1 MEGAWKIAKANIAK
15 AQESMERQANK
26 RHREPDF
33 DVGDLVWVSTKNWKT
48 ERPSRKLDYQ
58 MAGPYRILEKIG
70 NSYKIDLPDTIR
82 IHPVFSPDRLR
93 KASEDPLPGQM
104 NEPPLPI
111 QVNGD
116 DKWEVE
122 EILASKIICR
132 TLRYHVS
139 WKGYDP
145 DPVWYPAWNFTRCPQ
160 KLKDY
165 HNRYPDE
172 PGPPKYLDEW
182 TDCWYMGTEPIE
194 RKDKNASKA

>member
-1 MEGAWKIAKANIAK
+1 LEGAWKIAKANIAK

-26 RHREPDF
+26 RRREPDF

-104 NEPPLPI
+104 NELPLPI

-116 DKWEVE
+116 DEWEVE

-145 DPVWYPAWNFTRCPQ
+145 DPVWY
-160 KLKDY
+160 LV
-165 HNRYPDE
+165 
-172 PGPPKYLDEW
+172 
-182 TDCWYMGTEPIE
+182 
-194 RKDKNASKA
+194 